1 MAGQLL
7 GIAAIGGLAAIVYC
21 SRGNRRKG
29 IEAVD
34 EVSDGKVA
42 EEGVEGAN
50 LVAEDSSIAKA
61 RPLTWQA
68 DEESGGGPCEV
79 FVDALVQDI
88 KINTKEEKSWF
99 DM

>member
-34 EVSDGKVA
+34 EVSDGKVVSLKTPA
-42 EEGVEGAN
+42 DLDAIFTSGR
-50 LVAEDSSIAKA
+50 KA
-61 RPLTWQA
+61 VVYLSA
-68 DEESGGGPCEV
+68 
-79 FVDALVQDI
+79 
-88 KINTKEEKSWF
+88 SW
-99 DM
+99 